1 MTVPGNHENYF
12 NFTHYVSR
20 YRKVFWKQKIS
31 ELNIEVSNIPFIR
44 KLLIVLSLTRTPST
58 IAMIMVWSMC
68 FILLPKYI
76 SIHNGFRRS
85 ISKDSMNSS
94 KQIWKKPV
102 RIKIKVNHLI
112 IYRIFYWPALVYSYI
127 LVPWIITT
135 GHRPMYCQKK
145 KVDHCT
151 VPGSD

>member
-20 YRKVFWKQKIS
+20 YRKIFQKQKIS
-31 ELNIEVSNIPFIR
+31 ELNIEVSNIPFLR
-44 KLLIVLSLTRTPST
+44 KLLIVLFLARTLFT
-58 IAMIMVWSMC
+58 IAMITVWSTC
-68 FILLPKYI
+68 SILLPKYI

-102 RIKIKVNHLI
+102 RIKIKVKHLI
-112 IYRIFYWPALVYSYI
+112 IYRILY
-127 LVPWIITT
+127 
-135 GHRPMYCQKK
+135 
-145 KVDHCT
+145 
-151 VPGSD
+151 